1 MLRLSV
7 NVACKRSD
15 RSARKRSHKFPRL
28 IPRVYTP
35 ELMRLSAQKRAASL
49 SSSLSPPPLFAVTLT
64 SLSNAGHT
72 GRRAKRMEQS
82 VFFSSCNTAA
92 SKARKSTNH
101 RSNFHANTPPME
113 LAYTANPALFIY
125 PVLLGDTTSS
135 ASRFL
140 MTRDGAKECNHW
152 KPRRSR
158 EGRGFE
164 DKSL

>member
-49 SSSLSPPPLFAVTLT
+49 SSLSPPPLFAVTLT

-101 RSNFHANTPPME
+101 RSNFHANTPLME

-125 PVLLGDTTSS
+125 PVLLGNTTSS
-135 ASRFL
+135 ARFL

-164 DKSL
+164 DRSL